1 MSKGQAT
8 KVQKVRKREAHKFAF
23 IMDPLERVL
32 VDKDTTFV
40 FMLEAQFRGHEIYFL
55 GLRDLYARGPHVIAR
70 ARRCELMRKDPHY
83 KFLDDAGEYPL
94 ETFDAVFMRKDP
106 PADAAYLYATMLLS
120 LADSHRTF
128 VLNNPAGLREANEK
142 LYALNFPDAIP
153 PTLVTYEIPRLK
165 TFLEEQGGEMIVKP
179 LDGHGG
185 EGVFLVT
192 TKDRN
197 IGTILETVTQ
207 FESRLIM
214 AQRYLPEARIGDK
227 RLIVLDGQ
235 PLGCML
241 RVPRDDENRGNIHV
255 GGNCVKAPLTE
266 RDREICA
273 MLKPRLERDG
283 LYFVGLDIIGD
294 YLTEVNVTS
303 PTGVQEIDR
312 LDGANLEGKVIDFVE
327 SRVAALK
334 R

>member
-1 MSKGQAT
+1 MA
-8 KVQKVRKREAHKFAF
+8 KVQEKMAKRNKTTARKFAF

-40 FMLEAQFRGHEIYFL
+40 FMLEAQFRGHEIFFL
-55 GLRDLYARGPHVIAR
+55 GLRDLYARGAKPIAR
-70 ARRCELMRKDPHY
+70 ARRCEVMRANTHY
-83 KFLDDAGEYPL
+83 KFLDDGAEY
-94 ETFDAVFMRKDP
+94 EVEDFDAVFMRKDP

-120 LADSHRTF
+120 LADPNRTF
-128 VLNNPAGLREANEK
+128 VINNPAGLREANEK
-142 LYALNFPDAIP
+142 LYSLNFPDAIP

-165 TFLEEQGGEMIVKP
+165 NFLEEQSGEMIVKP

-197 IGTILETVTQ
+197 LGAILETVTQ
-207 FESRLIM
+207 YESRLIM
-214 AQRYLPEARIGDK
+214 AQRYLSEARKGDK
-227 RLIVLDGQ
+227 RLIVLNGE
-235 PLGCML
+235 PLGCTL
-241 RVPRDDENRGNIHV
+241 RVPRDDEHRGNIHV
-255 GGNCVKAPLTE
+255 GGNCVKAPVTA
-266 RDREICA
+266 RDREICR
-273 MLKPRLERDG
+273 MLKPRLDRDG

-327 SRVAALK
+327 SRVAALH